1 MLDLDIPAEIEGLL
15 GTLRDPAQV
24 PVASLVLRDWLE
36 SEGHATLVRRLDV
49 SRGNPGITVPLNP
62 RRPLPDGVG
71 FFLRGGVPG
80 ITLPAGM
87 MAFFLRDH
95 PAILRGAGHLHL
107 TWLAEAPITRSV
119 ARTCPALAAFT
130 GALTLDG
137 RGTGRIPGRFPWDLV
152 SGTFAGI
159 HSLGANGCVMD
170 HRRGLMRRPEGTFP
184 RLRSLSLRG
193 CSRLTCEGSH
203 LVASPMFGSLR
214 ELTIH
219 GWNGGD
225 VLPVSLGR
233 DGCLP
238 GLGSARLDCAGISPA
253 DACRMPSLA
262 AGKLERLQLRW
273 INTPDGAGQLAGMLA
288 AAGVERVDLGVF
300 TPGRDSEWA
309 GVLHKAAHPG
319 LSGFGFS
326 SHLLLPEHL
335 EAVAGIL
342 EGSAVTALKLGD
354 DTRQAYGLLGPLGEL
369 LRSSGAGRL
378 RELSL
383 RTWQPGAAELVIES
397 GILAGLTRFKL
408 AGRIPPP
415 DYLVA
420 NLLPK
425 ARHLT
430 GLELDPENRFARPA
444 LDALLRERLGGGPA
458 GLVQGQYI
466 GLPGEE
472 VP

>member
-1 MLDLDIPAEIEGLL
+1 MLDLELPVEIQGLL
-15 GTLRDPAQV
+15 GTLRDPVQI

-36 SEGHATLVRRLDV
+36 SEGHAALVRRLDV
-49 SRGNPGITVPLNP
+49 SRANPGITVPLNP
-62 RRPLPDGVG
+62 RRPLPAGVG

-137 RGTGRIPGRFPWDLV
+137 RGTGRMPGRFPWDLV

-159 HSLGANGCVMD
+159 HSLAAIGCVMD

-193 CSRLTCEGSH
+193 CSRLICEGSH
-203 LVASPMFGSLR
+203 LVASPMFGAIR
-214 ELTIH
+214 EATIH

-225 VLPVSLGR
+225 VLPVSLGG

-238 GLGSARLDCAGISPA
+238 ELGSVRLDCAGISPA
-253 DACRMPSLA
+253 DVCRMPSLA
-262 AGKLERLQLRW
+262 AGKLKSLQVRW

-300 TPGRDSEWA
+300 TPGRDSEWE
-309 GVLHKAAHPG
+309 GLLGRVAHPG
-319 LSGFGFS
+319 LTGFGFS
-326 SHLLLPEHL
+326 SHRLLPGDL
-335 EAVAGIL
+335 AAIAGIL
-342 EGSAVTALKLGD
+342 DGSAVTALKLGD
-354 DTRQAYGLLGPLGEL
+354 DTRQAYRMLGPLGEL
-369 LRSSGAGRL
+369 LCSAGAGRL

-397 GILAGLTRFKL
+397 GILAGLSRFKL

-415 DYLVA
+415 EYLTA
-420 NLLPK
+420 HLLPR
-425 ARHLT
+425 ARHLA
-430 GLELDPENRFARPA
+430 GLELDPEGRFGRPA
-444 LDALLRERLGGGPA
+444 LDALLREGLGGGQA
-458 GLVQGQYI
+458 GVVQGQYL

-472 VP
+472 GP